1 MDTLAFVHA
10 SIAYEEPNSSY
21 DIEKFKD
28 TKLRGVSS
36 AAMAFVASGI
46 VTTTLAYTNQAQA
59 ALYYGSKGSEV
70 AKLQTALGNI
80 AVDGVFGS
88 ETLARLKFYQ
98 DKHRLRVDGIAGSAT
113 LSRLGLSN
121 SLHNLVD
128 QPVSVQE
135 KQRKPEQ
142 YGRLY
147 LINDTPY
154 MAVVSLY
161 MPGEKEPCRYAYIP
175 PYTDRTLLDTYS
187 SSWKISFNK
196 HGEFLIKDLLGE
208 KTAYKE
214 HGLFKVKL
222 SSLNNDDKEYSEY
235 KISKSLKAELVNYD
249 IVGRPFYPN
258 LHESANILK
267 GFLSGVIKEEEFV
280 ASRASIVDKFS
291 FKLDSLKQ
299 TFNNIGNAEDITAL
313 TEDSKKESQYLSSLI
328 LSQNGNKSSDFHP
341 ILLSNLEQRV
351 KQRVDF
357 NGISTNDKLSKD
369 KVDEINKAIEEVW
382 TQLRKECPELHTT
395 SVETLSPKSLFA
407 LRSLF
412 IGNHEIENQVQ
423 FNGLSSRLSPPPVNT
438 SSPTESLNVVVK
450 QKLANCPGIA
460 LANRKDSGLIF
471 ANFST
476 QSRRIAKK
484 CI

>member
-98 DKHRLRVDGIAGSAT
+98 AKHRLRVDGIAGSAT

-121 SLHNLVD
+121 SLHNLID

-196 HGEFLIKDLLGE
+196 HGEFLIEDLLGE

-222 SSLNNDDKEYSEY
+222 SSLNNDDKEYSKY

-249 IVGRPFYPN
+249 TVGYPIYQWY
-258 LHESANILK
+258 EFGNILK
-267 GFLSGVIKEEEFV
+267 GFLSGGIKEEEFV
-280 ASRASIVDKFS
+280 ASQASRVGKVRS
-291 FKLDSLKQ
+291 KLDSLEQ
-299 TFNNIGNAEDITAL
+299 TFNNTGNAEDITAL
-313 TEDSKKESQYLSSLI
+313 TEDFKKESQHLISPI
-328 LSQNGNKSSDFHP
+328 LSQNGNKSSDFQP

-357 NGISTNDKLSKD
+357 TGISTKDKLSKD
-369 KVDEINKAIEEVW
+369 KADEINKAIEEVW